1 MELPAAKR
9 QFSTTSQGKE
19 VSGISSCK
27 PTYQRYQSCPPE
39 VYRRQASSYSVPSSE
54 ISRSS
59 VRSSGSFR
67 AAAQSLAG
75 VFSCFVPRKSRNE
88 DELEI
93 SRTTIS
99 QGSRSTGYQVSIDP
113 ALDKHEYPPPCENQ
127 NGEMTNLSAA
137 GTGYP
142 QESTELTVAEIFKA
156 TSNFSD
162 KNIIKQGSYSSIY
175 RGKLRDGS
183 EIAIK
188 CARKVWKQREY
199 AYSAIFHELNS
210 QYASAELRRELE
222 ILQKI
227 DHKNLVRFLG
237 FFEREDESLTI
248 VEYVSN
254 GSLREHLDESC
265 GNGLEL
271 AQRLN
276 IAIDVAHAITYLHEF
291 KEQRIIHRN
300 VRSSNVLLTDT
311 LTAKL
316 AGVGLARMAGGES
329 SESEDTQGKSAAGY
343 VDPEY
348 LSTYEL
354 TDKSDVYSFGVLLV
368 ELVTG
373 RPPIER
379 RRDLDPRP
387 TTKWALQRFR
397 GGEVVVAMD
406 PRIRRSPASVATVE
420 KVMELA
426 EQCIAPARKERPS
439 MRRCTE
445 ALWSVRRE
453 YHRRQDAPAAA
464 AAVAAAPTQDRS
476 SDWVKVV

>member
-113 ALDKHEYPPPCENQ
+113 A
-127 NGEMTNLSAA
+127 

-188 CARKVWKQREY
+188 CARK
-199 AYSAIFHELNS
+199 LNS

-237 FFEREDESLTI
+237 FFEREDESLTV

-426 EQCIAPARKERPS
+426 EQCVAPARKERPS

>member
-99 QGSRSTGYQVSIDP
+99 QGSISTGYQVSIDP
-113 ALDKHEYPPPCENQ
+113 
-127 NGEMTNLSAA
+127 A

-188 CARKVWKQREY
+188 CARK
-199 AYSAIFHELNS
+199 LNS

-426 EQCIAPARKERPS
+426 EQCVAPARKERPS